1 MKFLTMLLLS
11 ITFVFAAVD
20 INNATPKEFTVL
32 KGIGEKKAQTIV
44 EYRNTVKCF
53 KSIDELIKVKGI
65 GEGTLSKNK
74 ENLTLGKCN
83 RK

>member
-20 INNATPKEFTVL
+20 INNATVKEFTTL
-32 KGIGEKKAQTIV
+32 KGIGEKKAQKIV
-44 EYRNTVKCF
+44 EYRKTIKCF
-53 KSIDELIKVKGI
+53 KSIKDLTQVKGI
-65 GEGTLSKNK
+65 GTSTVSKNK

-83 RK
+83 KK

>member
-20 INNATPKEFTVL
+20 INKATAKEFATL

-44 EYRNTVKCF
+44 KYRKTIKCF
-53 KSIDELIKVKGI
+53 KSIDELSDVKGI
-65 GEGTLSKNK
+65 GKATITKNRKNLS
-74 ENLTLGKCN
+74 LGKCN